1 MWQRRLLRIF
11 VATLALAGRR
21 RDNAR
26 ILLRNPTVPAPTS
39 AAEPPFVPQ
48 TVRDCFRGLPDP
60 RVAGRTTHALDDVLA
75 IVFLATL
82 AGCDDFVA
90 MADYADATQV
100 WLRDRV
106 GLDLRHG
113 VPSHDVLTRVLAAL
127 HPDHFATAFE
137 RLVTL
142 LLRHAPALADQHI
155 AIDGKALRGSKGRE
169 KRMVQMV
176 GAWATKAGLALG
188 QVPTDDKSNEIT
200 AIPKLLEILDLSGAL
215 VTIDAAGCQKDI
227 AAQIVGRGGDYLLQ
241 VKGNQERLHDDVRVL
256 AEAAMEENLDGLDVW
271 EEGSGAKRH
280 GRRESRTCFV
290 IDDPI
295 LLRETIRDFALWPGV
310 RSVVVTIGEREVDGA
325 TSVET
330 RYHIS
335 SRTASGAAFGVA
347 VRRHWAI
354 ENECHWAL
362 DVAFR
367 EDDHRL
373 REGHAAANLSV
384 VRRMALSVLKR
395 SKVKLGI
402 KNRRLKASYDNDFVE
417 SLLAELFKDFD
428 A

>member
-1 MWQRRLLRIF
+1 MP
-11 VATLALAGRR
+11 AT
-21 RDNAR
+21 
-26 ILLRNPTVPAPTS
+26 P
-39 AAEPPFVPQ
+39 AAESPFVPQ

-60 RVAGRTTHALDDVLA
+60 RVVGRTTHALDDILA

-82 AGCDDFVA
+82 AGCDDFVT
-90 MADYADATQV
+90 MADYAVAKQP
-100 WLRDRV
+100 WLRERV
-106 GLDLRHG
+106 GLDLRDG
-113 VPSHDVLTRVLAAL
+113 IPSHDVLTRVMAAL

-137 RLVTL
+137 RLVAL
-142 LLRHAPALADQHI
+142 LIRQAPALAGQHI
-155 AIDGKALRGSKGRE
+155 AIDGKALRGSKNRA
-169 KRMVQMV
+169 KRMVHMV
-176 GAWATKAGLALG
+176 GAWATNAGVALG
-188 QVPTDDKSNEIT
+188 QVPTDEKSNEIT

-227 AAQIVGRGGDYLLQ
+227 AAQIVTLGGDYLLQ

-271 EEGSGAKRH
+271 EDRSAKTRH
-280 GRRESRTCFV
+280 GRRESRTSFV

-295 LLRETIRDFALWPGV
+295 LLKETIRDFELWTGLK
-310 RSVVVTIGEREVDGA
+310 SVVVTIGEREVDGK

-335 SRTASGAAFGVA
+335 SRAASAAAFGVA
-347 VRRHWAI
+347 VRRHWSV
-354 ENECHWAL
+354 ENECHWVL

-373 REGHAAANLSV
+373 REGHAAANLST

-395 SKVKLGI
+395 SNVKLGI
-402 KNRRLKASYDNDFVE
+402 KNRRLKASYDNGFLE
-417 SLLAELFKDFD
+417 SLLAEVFRDFD

>member
-1 MWQRRLLRIF
+1 M
-11 VATLALAGRR
+11 TT
-21 RDNAR
+21 
-26 ILLRNPTVPAPTS
+26 P
-39 AAEPPFVPQ
+39 AAESPFVPQ
-48 TVRDCFRGLPDP
+48 TVRDCFRGLSDP
-60 RVAGRTTHALDDVLA
+60 RVVGRTTHALDDVLA

-90 MADYADATQV
+90 MADYADAKQV

-106 GLDLRHG
+106 GLELRDG
-113 VPSHDVLTRVLAAL
+113 IPSHDVLTRVMAAL
-127 HPDHFATAFE
+127 RPDHFATAFE

-142 LLRHAPALADQHI
+142 LIRHAPALAGQHI
-155 AIDGKALRGSKGRE
+155 AIDGKALRGSRDRE
-169 KRMVQMV
+169 KRMVHMV
-176 GAWATKAGLALG
+176 GAWATKAGVALG
-188 QVPTDDKSNEIT
+188 QVPTDEKSNEIT
-200 AIPKLLEILDLSGAL
+200 AIPKLLELLDLSGAL
-215 VTIDAAGCQKDI
+215 VTIDAAGCQKEI
-227 AAQIVGRGGDYLLQ
+227 AEQIGNRGGDYLLQ

-256 AEAAMEENLDGLDVW
+256 AEAAMEENLAGLDVW
-271 EEGSGAKRH
+271 EEASEKAQH

-290 IDDPI
+290 IDDPD
-295 LLRETIRDFALWPGV
+295 LLKATIRDFELWTDL
-310 RSVVVTIGEREVDGA
+310 RSVVVTIGEREVDGR

-335 SRTASGAAFGVA
+335 NRTASAAAFGVA
-347 VRRHWAI
+347 VRRHWGI
-354 ENECHWAL
+354 ENECHWVL

-384 VRRMALSVLKR
+384 VRRMALSLLKR

-402 KNRRLKASYDNDFVE
+402 KNRRLKASYDNEFVE